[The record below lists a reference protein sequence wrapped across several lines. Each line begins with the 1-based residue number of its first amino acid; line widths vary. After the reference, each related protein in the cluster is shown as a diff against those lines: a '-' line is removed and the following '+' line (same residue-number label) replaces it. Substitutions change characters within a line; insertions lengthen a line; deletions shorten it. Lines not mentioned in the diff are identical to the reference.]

1 MLRKLRTRIQ
11 SEESGFTLIELLVV
25 VLIIGILAAIALPAF
40 LGQRQKAQD
49 ASAKSNARNAV
60 SEIESCYTT
69 EQDYQSCD
77 EAADFTGTGLTWN
90 GTNPPPAGEVYVN
103 SGDADSFTIVGT
115 SKSGN
120 RFQITKTNGAA
131 LVYTCSD
138 AGGAQGH
145 GACPTANSGDWS
157 D

>member
-69 EQDYQSCD
+69 EQDYQNCVQ
-77 EAADFTGTGLTWN
+77 AADFTGTGLNFTT
-90 GTNPPPAGEVYVN
+90 TNPPGQGQVTAQSN
-103 SGDADSFTIVGT
+103 DSDSFTIVARSRSDNT
-115 SKSGN
+115 
-120 RFQITKTNGAA
+120 FTITKTNGAA
-131 LVYTCSD
+131 LVYTC
-138 AGGAQGH
+138 ATLGT
-145 GACPTANSGDWS
+145 GACPSANSGDWS

>member
-1 MLRKLRTRIQ
+1 MLRKFRERIH

-69 EQDYQSCD
+69 EQDYTSCVT
-77 EAADFTGTGLTWN
+77 AAAFVGTGLDYGAADGQVNATSA
-90 GTNPPPAGEVYVN
+90 GTTSYN
-103 SGDADSFTIVGT
+103 IVAH
-115 SKSGN
+115 SKS
-120 RFQITKTNGAA
+120 TNDFEIDKAAGAA
-131 LVYTCSD
+131 VTYDCTVRGD
-138 AGGAQGH
+138 
-145 GACPTANSGDWS
+145 GACPTGGDWS
-157 D
+157 N